1 MESSIVKYQPIYNI
15 IDNIKIYNG
24 LTLSSQENYEAR
36 IAYLKNLIKDYP
48 PLFTDLES
56 STLTAQGVMTNISFE
71 EKNLINYLEPPTKY
85 IVKIGCNY
93 GEIFHPD
100 YVEPEKKKTSGRGRK
115 PKPKIKSR
123 RKTQG
128 NGKYFSS
135 QITFE
140 IEHPDSKIRYKIK
153 LFRTGVFQVPGV
165 RDPSMQDLIKPI
177 EILRKYLAYNFAEDV
192 QVLDFVAVMRN
203 YKARLIN
210 EHYHVNL
217 NRLEELIIREKI
229 DPVNTQFIDFM
240 LRNYSSDDKEAI
252 IDMLDGYNPLS
263 IAEMTYNTDRCF
275 SLIIKYYRASINDIN
290 KKTTVKLLKKGK
302 INFDGGNSQ
311 QEVEELYYWLIY
323 IYNKYKDE
331 ILFDIQNIKNEYNE
345 DSSDTDSKSLYERY
359 SDEESDY
366 SSEDSVE
373 ENEKNALQ
381 TSRLII
387 NALRRPRD
395 YVPKKISA
403 IKNAKQ

>member
-1 MESSIVKYQPIYNI
+1 
-15 IDNIKIYNG
+15 
-24 LTLSSQENYEAR
+24 
-36 IAYLKNLIKDYP
+36 
-48 PLFTDLES
+48 
-56 STLTAQGVMTNISFE
+56 
-71 EKNLINYLEPPTKY
+71 
-85 IVKIGCNY
+85 
-93 GEIFHPD
+93 
-100 YVEPEKKKTSGRGRK
+100 
-115 PKPKIKSR
+115 
-123 RKTQG
+123 
-128 NGKYFSS
+128 
-135 QITFE
+135 
-140 IEHPDSKIRYKIK
+140 
-153 LFRTGVFQVPGV
+153 
-165 RDPSMQDLIKPI
+165 
-177 EILRKYLAYNFAEDV
+177 
-192 QVLDFVAVMRN
+192 
-203 YKARLIN
+203 
-210 EHYHVNL
+210 
-217 NRLEELIIREKI
+217 
-229 DPVNTQFIDFM
+229 